1 MRTSRLALVV
11 TLLAA
16 WLGTGPAAYA
26 DSDVTPPVLSA
37 ASLVRPGPFVEG
49 DTVTA
54 SFSASDV
61 RERFAADAIEPAGG
75 TPEAFA
81 EHLRREIDLIA
92 VQLYRRSFAASG
104 PVSFISQTV
113 SDSTSLSG
121 QSNRITLRF

>member
-54 SFSASDV
+54 SFSASD
-61 RERFAADAIEPAGG
+61 
-75 TPEAFA
+75 EASG
-81 EHLRREIDLIA
+81 IDLIA